1 MLDRTLRL
9 LEFDK
14 VKQQLASCIATPLGQ
29 EKVEVLSPFFSYE
42 KVRQA
47 LEETDEALA
56 AVRLKGD
63 APFSGIT
70 DIRPYLRRAKI
81 ESRLDG
87 PELAQIAD
95 TLAGGRKLKQY
106 LANVMAEDGTWRH
119 LSRLEEKLAPLKEL
133 EQKIRSTINAQ
144 GEVLDEA
151 SPELRRIRSQIRATE
166 QRVRNRLEELIRS
179 ARVQKMLQEP
189 IITVRH
195 NRYCLP
201 VKAEYRHAFGGLI
214 HDQSASGATLFIEP
228 EPVVTLTNELNE
240 LKLQE
245 EKEVD
250 RLLRQLTAQV
260 ADVYSPLATNVEV
273 LAELDFI
280 FAKAHLAKEMKAVLP
295 QINTRGYFKVV
306 KARHPL
312 IDPQE
317 VVPNTIELGDTYT
330 CMVITGPNTG
340 GKTVTL
346 KTLGLLTVMA
356 CSGLFIPAEEGSH
369 VGVSAVYADIGD
381 EQSIEQSLS
390 TFSSHL
396 RSIIAILDQMEA
408 NSLVLLDELGAGT
421 DPAEGSALAVAI
433 LDAIRQKGARVV
445 ATTHYGELKAY
456 AYSRPGVINASVEF
470 DADTLQP
477 TYRLLVG
484 VPGRSNA
491 FHIARKLGLSE
502 EIIAVAQSQVKV
514 EDRRI
519 DHLLADLEKN
529 RKQAEQEKQ
538 TWQQLKEEAARLKET
553 LAKEKARLEEMKER
567 ILAEAKR
574 QAEEKMAKL
583 LAEAD
588 QMINQLRTWR
598 EKQAG
603 LKEHHL
609 IEAKQKMRELGEA
622 VKERQPLVA
631 SSPPPP
637 STDEKI
643 AVGDDVYVHS
653 FGQKGIV
660 LEQLSN
666 DEYYVQLGL
675 IKTKVK
681 RSDLKKLKTEQEQPS
696 VSAFLRTAPKTVSL
710 ELDVRGQTA
719 EEAIQAVDK
728 YIDDALLAG
737 LQQVAVIHGKGT
749 GQLRKS
755 IQQYLRN
762 HKRVRDFRLG
772 DAAEGGSGVTVISLK

>member
-29 EKVEVLSPFFSYE
+29 EKVEALSPFFSYE
-42 KVRQA
+42 KVKQA
-47 LEETDEALA
+47 LEETDQALA

-63 APFSGIT
+63 VPFSGIT
-70 DIRPYLRRAKI
+70 DIRPYLKRAKI

-106 LANVMAEDGTWRH
+106 LANVIAEDGAWHH

-133 EQKIRSTINAQ
+133 EQKIRSTVNPQ
-144 GEVLDEA
+144 GEVLDDA

-250 RLLRQLTAQV
+250 RLLRQLTVQV
-260 ADVYSPLATNVEV
+260 ADVYHPLATNVGV

-280 FAKAHLAKEMKAVLP
+280 FAKAQLAKEMKAVLP

-312 IDPQE
+312 IDAQE

-369 VGVSAVYADIGD
+369 IGVSAVYADIGD

-396 RSIIAILDQMEA
+396 RSIIAILNQMEA

-491 FHIARKLGLSE
+491 FHIARRLGLSE

-553 LAKEKARLEEMKER
+553 LANEKARLEEMKER
-567 ILAEAKR
+567 ILAEAKK

-598 EKQAG
+598 EKQEG

-609 IEAKQKMRELGEA
+609 IEARQKMRELGEA
-622 VKERQPLVA
+622 VKERKPLVA
-631 SSPPPP
+631 SSPPSPR
-637 STDEKI
+637 TDEKI

-681 RSDLKKLKTEQEQPS
+681 RSDLKKLKTEQEQAS
-696 VSAFLRTAPKTVSL
+696 VRAFLQTAPKTVSL

-755 IQQYLRN
+755 IQQYLRQ